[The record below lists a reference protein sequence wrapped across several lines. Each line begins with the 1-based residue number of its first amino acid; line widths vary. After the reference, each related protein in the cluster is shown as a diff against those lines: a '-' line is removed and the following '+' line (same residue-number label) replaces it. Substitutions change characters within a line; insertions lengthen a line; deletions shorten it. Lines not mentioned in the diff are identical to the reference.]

1 MDPDN
6 QTDNLDLSFSRAE
19 WTLLREGALG
29 FRRPIRELLM
39 RSGLEEDHR
48 RLRLGTHDLE
58 RLRRSLHRALNR
70 VKTPAQKRTLRQL
83 LKRLETA
90 HAFQKVADAN
100 TTGRSPGLR
109 DIRRIFLALAGA
121 PSQGDA
127 FDDGLKHL
135 MKNASRASDP
145 KTQTHTIGRPRA

>member
-1 MDPDN
+1 VDPDS
-6 QTDNLDLSFSRAE
+6 QADKLELSLSRVE

-39 RSGLEEDHR
+39 GAGLEGDHR

-58 RLRRSLHRALNR
+58 RLQLSLHRALNR
-70 VKTPAQKRTLRQL
+70 VKTSAQKRTLREL

-90 HAFQKVADAN
+90 HAFQKFADAN

-109 DIRRIFLALAGA
+109 NFRRILLAMTGT
-121 PSQGDA
+121 PGQGDA
-127 FDDGLKHL
+127 FDDGLKHF
-135 MKNASRASDP
+135 MKNASRTSSD
-145 KTQTHTIGRPRA
+145 KM